1 MLENESNY
9 TNFNIELI
17 ESDIHEDGEYY
28 FKIIPLKRKNN
39 KEVQVAFSYLIEE
52 NSNEEN

>member
-28 FKIIPLKRKNN
+28 FKIIPLKRKII
-39 KEVQVAFSYLIEE
+39 KKYKLHLVI
-52 NSNEEN
+52 